1 MIALPPVLT
10 LAQARAAAQALEAA
24 AAATPPG
31 ATLVVDA
38 EALQAFDTSALAAL
52 LQGLRAARARG
63 VAVSLQGAPPKLAD
77 LARLYGVDALLPWP
91 VAEPASSSISP
102 T

>member
-10 LAQARAAAQALEAA
+10 LAQARATAQALEQAVA
-24 AAATPPG
+24 VTPAG

-38 EALQAFDTSALAAL
+38 AQLQAFDTSALAAL

-77 LARLYGVDALLPWP
+77 LARLYGVDALLPW
-91 VAEPASSSISP
+91 AAADRASPSASP